1 MELSMPE
8 IIENDVIKNSEATVI
23 CYYNKN
29 GFMVMEIITIDD
41 LNNHDFNK
49 EKISRRYNI
58 FVRQIQR
65 HLNKDTQ

>member
-29 GFMVMEIITIDD
+29 GKMGMEVITIDD

-49 EKISRRYNI
+49 EKISRRYDN
-58 FVRQIQR
+58 FVLHIQR
-65 HLNKDTQ
+65 YLNKDN